1 MVRLGVLDGP
11 VLLAG
16 RAVDW
21 EGTVRLMMVGALEVL
36 LFVIVVVLVRLVL
49 LDSICVA
56 VLVRLVPGIS
66 VREFAAGFE
75 TVVVVGVDWFSRII
89 LVLDGFSTFW
99 VDTRLLTGEG
109 VVGLLV
115 GADGVAEDEPPP
127 PPLVLYWAAMFSY
140 RWLKEGADEVM
151 E

>member
-1 MVRLGVLDGP
+1 MGDILQALPGKGGTAGTRVPDG
-11 VLLAG
+11 LQFG
-16 RAVDW
+16 FII
-21 EGTVRLMMVGALEVL
+21 ALEVL
-36 LFVIVVVLVRLVL
+36 HDVVV
-49 LDSICVA
+49 
-56 VLVRLVPGIS
+56 VRLVPGIS

-115 GADGVAEDEPPP
+115 GADGVAEVEPPP

-140 RWLKEGADEVM
+140 RWLKDGADEVM

>member
-1 MVRLGVLDGP
+1 MVRLGVAAGP

-16 RAVDW
+16 RAVGW

-99 VDTRLLTGEG
+99 VDTRLLAG
-109 VVGLLV
+109 
-115 GADGVAEDEPPP
+115 
-127 PPLVLYWAAMFSY
+127 
-140 RWLKEGADEVM
+140 
-151 E
+151 